1 MEKNNKQRLK
11 ALPVKIF
18 RFVVLLGLTYILLYP
33 LFFMLSMAFRPLDQI
48 TDPTVVWIPKSLT
61 MDNVIAVFGLMNFGT
76 SFANT
81 ILIFGV
87 SALIEVA
94 TCAVVGYGFARFK
107 FPLKGLWFACVLL
120 TILVPTQ
127 CITVPLTVQMRY
139 FDFFGFGN
147 IFAVFGEKLSVNLLN
162 TPFALYIPSLF
173 ASGIR
178 SGLLIFIYRQFFAGL
193 PAELED
199 AAYIDGCGPF
209 KTFVKVMLPISGGA
223 VIIAF
228 LLSLVAHWNDNL
240 FTSFFFDNLD
250 TLNSQLALIGTKA
263 QGVLGGDGA
272 YTLSTSYKQAGAMLF
287 MAFPMLIYIIFQRK
301 FTESI
306 QTTGIVG

>member
-18 RFVVLLGLTYILLYP
+18 RFVVLLGLAYILLYP

>member
-18 RFVVLLGLTYILLYP
+18 RFVVLLGLAYILLYP

-209 KTFVKVMLPISGGA
+209 KTFVKVMLPVSGGA

>member
-1 MEKNNKQRLK
+1 
-11 ALPVKIF
+11 
-18 RFVVLLGLTYILLYP
+18 
-33 LFFMLSMAFRPLDQI
+33 MAFRPLDQI